1 MNLAQQVYLVAMTP
15 LTTTKNTRVFG
26 APVVVWAALLISLAY
41 GAMFALAMKSPESE
55 ELAAYVYT
63 VPMLATFGV
72 FWYRHLSVLFRLANP
87 NATLL
92 VPQQRTAV
100 ALASV
105 ACLLAL
111 GAFVTALNISGI
123 FMPVL
128 LLLAAWFVCED
139 SVHARK
145 SAIMTTSVVLGLVI
159 VIVLWSAVNHPNVG
173 LLMISEYL
181 VASVAFLTSVFGL
194 IGLMRVFPIIAA
206 GIWALLIV
214 LWFTHRR
221 LLVISFDGTTTWL
234 QLMADDTLIY
244 VISSVLLVALT
255 VYGLI
260 GFRGDRAIERHRYTR
275 RALDPNEYFAANG
288 GLTWIW
294 QLPGYRMALDRA
306 LSAPAAP
313 ARLLPF
319 VFGPTGHWA
328 LLVWFGVGLFASL
341 LATIVLGVGVERGY
355 EFSRDIAYITLFMG
369 ASVAVAQ
376 QTAIVRT
383 AKEQALLSLTPHWLP
398 PGALNQAVNRHILQ
412 HAFATLMIACLGTW
426 LLMLAFP
433 KPTEP
438 IRWTTIPWWHTY
450 ALFVFTSLLMLVAT
464 LKDYSRAHLLPQGGK
479 QMLVNFFVIFPPTL
493 VHILALRVPSVGY
506 PLMLVTVFALGV
518 WAAIRYRQLC
528 KGLALLPAGRKVEL

>member
-15 LTTTKNTRVFG
+15 LTTIKNTRVCG

-41 GAMFALAMKSPESE
+41 GAMFALAMKFPGSE
-55 ELAAYVYT
+55 ELAAYLYT

-87 NATLL
+87 NTTSL

-111 GAFVTALNISGI
+111 GAFVTVLNISGI

-139 SVHARK
+139 SVHARN
-145 SAIMTTSVVLGLVI
+145 SAIMTMSVVLGLVI
-159 VIVLWSAVNHPNVG
+159 VMVLWSAVNRLDVG
-173 LLMISEYL
+173 LLMISEYV
-181 VASVAFLTSVFGL
+181 VASVGFLTSVFGL
-194 IGLMRVFPIIAA
+194 IGLMRVFPILAA

-214 LWFTHRR
+214 LWFTHQR

-234 QLMADDTLIY
+234 QLMADDTLLY
-244 VISSVLLVALT
+244 VMSSVLLIALT

-275 RALDPNEYFAANG
+275 RALDPNEYFAAH
-288 GLTWIW
+288 
-294 QLPGYRMALDRA
+294 LPGYRMALDRA
-306 LSAPAAP
+306 LSAPASP
-313 ARLLPF
+313 TRLLPF

-328 LLVWFGVGLFASL
+328 LLVWIGVGLFTSL
-341 LATIVLGVGVERGY
+341 AATIILVLGVEHGF
-355 EFSRDIAYITLFMG
+355 EFSRDMANFTVFMG

-376 QTAIVRT
+376 QNAIVRS

-398 PGALNQAVNRHILQ
+398 PGALNHALNRHIVWY
-412 HAFATLMIACLGTW
+412 AFATLMIACLGTW
-426 LLMLAFP
+426 LLTQAFP
-433 KPTEP
+433 KPNEP
-438 IRWTTIPWWHTY
+438 IRWTTMPWWHTY
-450 ALFVFTSLLMLVAT
+450 ALFVFTSLLMLIAI
-464 LKDYSRAHLLPQGGK
+464 LKDYSRAHLLPQVGK
-479 QMLVNFFVIFPPTL
+479 QMLINASLIFPPTL
-493 VHILALRVPSVGY
+493 LHLLALRVPSVGY
-506 PLMLVTVFALGV
+506 PLMLVTIFALGI
-518 WAAIRYRQLC
+518 WAAIRYRRL
-528 KGLALLPAGRKVEL
+528 GRGRALLPAGRRVEL